1 MVKLYLFWYYR
12 QSRWVRVMI
21 WYNCAILVTEL
32 LLVTLTFNPSSI
44 ALASLIS
51 LGTEMYSHWFVG
63 GSITVN
69 SQGLCGFDIDI
80 QFVWKQILLFG
91 GSFLEECMPYWHRF
105 VKLNK
110 ILFEIVIRIFISPN
124 VGRWRENCWDFSHRM
139 RNVCGYDILAPMK
152 HKKTLRSCGCHRIE
166 WILNSPTSTD
176 YRRID

>member
-1 MVKLYLFWYYR
+1 MSSCDDMVQLCDTCNGTFAR
-12 QSRWVRVMI
+12 NAHIQSIINCSGIFDIIRNWNVFTLVCRWLDYGEFSRSMRI
-21 WYNCAILVTEL
+21 WYRYTI
-32 LLVTLTFNPSSI
+32 
-44 ALASLIS
+44 
-51 LGTEMYSHWFVG
+51 
-63 GSITVN
+63 
-69 SQGLCGFDIDI
+69 
-80 QFVWKQILLFG
+80 VWKQILLFG

-166 WILNSPTSTD
+166 WDTQYTLC
-176 YRRID
+176 